1 MRNFPSSFILLFTL
15 TFLAV
20 HLAHAAII
28 EVHGHRGARARFP
41 ENTLPAFEYAMKLGA
56 DYLEMDMA
64 VTKDGVIVIS
74 HDPEVSGLICLD
86 PHGKPIQDPPLIHT
100 LTLKQVQSYDCGTLK
115 NLRFSSQTPVPGT
128 HIPTLDQVF
137 EMVQKNK
144 DPHAKTVRFNIETK
158 IFKDHPE
165 YSIDPDSFVK
175 KFLKVVKNH
184 NMEKRVILQSFD
196 FRTLDAIWKDEPAIP
211 RVALIEDANED
222 MIQIAK
228 DHHVNIIS
236 PNFSIINKS
245 TVQKLHALGVKVVPW
260 TADDE
265 TVWKELVSMNV
276 DGIIS
281 DDPEALM
288 HYLAKEER

>member
-1 MRNFPSSFILLFTL
+1 
-15 TFLAV
+15 
-20 HLAHAAII
+20 
-28 EVHGHRGARARFP
+28 
-41 ENTLPAFEYAMKLGA
+41 
-56 DYLEMDMA
+56 
-64 VTKDGVIVIS
+64 
-74 HDPEVSGLICLD
+74 
-86 PHGKPIQDPPLIHT
+86 
-100 LTLKQVQSYDCGTLK
+100 
-115 NLRFSSQTPVPGT
+115 
-128 HIPTLDQVF
+128 
-137 EMVQKNK
+137 
-144 DPHAKTVRFNIETK
+144 
-158 IFKDHPE
+158 
-165 YSIDPDSFVK
+165 
-175 KFLKVVKNH
+175 
-184 NMEKRVILQSFD
+184 
-196 FRTLDAIWKDEPAIP
+196 
-211 RVALIEDANED
+211 